1 VITGLFFATVVLV
14 TAAVWVMRGVG
25 RRRARAASRRGPGTS
40 LAEAIAVS
48 SFETIDETVAAR
60 RCHCGAGVH
69 MVGEGAREAG
79 ERRFRYT
86 RLECDACEDEQLLF
100 FDVTTIFH

>member
-1 VITGLFFATVVLV
+1 VVTGLLFAAVVLV
-14 TAAVWVMRGVG
+14 TAGVWVGRGVQ

-40 LAEAIAVS
+40 LAEAISVS

-69 MVGEGAREAG
+69 AIGEGTREVDG
-79 ERRFRYT
+79 RRFRYA
-86 RLECDACEDEQLLF
+86 RVECDACEEEQLLY

>member
-1 VITGLFFATVVLV
+1 MTGFLFASIVLV
-14 TAAVWVMRGVG
+14 VAIVWVARRMRA
-25 RRRARAASRRGPGTS
+25 RRARASVRIGPGTS
-40 LAEAIAVS
+40 IDQAIPVTTFDAIDDAVR
-48 SFETIDETVAAR
+48 AR

-69 MVGEGAREAG
+69 TVGEGAREVG
-79 ERRFRYT
+79 GRRFRYT

>member
-1 VITGLFFATVVLV
+1 MTGLLFASIVLT
-14 TAAVWVMRGVG
+14 TAVVWVLRGA
-25 RRRARAASRRGPGTS
+25 RTRRARASTRTGPRTS
-40 LAEAIAVS
+40 LERALPVTSFDAIDDA
-48 SFETIDETVAAR
+48 VAAR

-69 MVGEGAREAG
+69 TVGEGTREVLG
-79 ERRFRYT
+79 QRFRYA

>member
-1 VITGLFFATVVLV
+1 MVTALLFATVVLV
-14 TAAVWVMRGVG
+14 TAGIWVMRGVG

-40 LAEAIAVS
+40 LAEAIPVS
-48 SFETIDETVAAR
+48 SFETIDETVRAR

-69 MVGEGAREAG
+69 AIGEGTRELDG
-79 ERRFRYT
+79 RRFRYA
-86 RLECDACEDEQLLF
+86 RVECDACEDEQLLY

>member
-1 VITGLFFATVVLV
+1 MTGLLFASVVLI
-14 TAAVWVMRGVG
+14 TAVVWVTRGV
-25 RRRARAASRRGPGTS
+25 RQRRARADLRTGPGTS
-40 LAEAIAVS
+40 LEHALPVGSFDAIDA
-48 SFETIDETVAAR
+48 TVTAR

-69 MVGEGAREAG
+69 TIGEGTREIG
-79 ERRFRYT
+79 DRRFRYS

>member
-1 VITGLFFATVVLV
+1 MVTGLLFAGVVLV
-14 TAAVWVMRGVG
+14 TAIVWVLRGV
-25 RRRARAASRRGPGTS
+25 RKRQARASVRRGPGTS
-40 LAEAIAVS
+40 LADAFPVRSFDAIDDA
-48 SFETIDETVAAR
+48 VAAR

-69 MVGEGAREAG
+69 AVGEGTREVG
-79 ERRFRYT
+79 ERRFRYA

>member
-1 VITGLFFATVVLV
+1 MTGLLFASVVLV
-14 TAAVWVMRGVG
+14 VAAVWVMRGV
-25 RRRARAASRRGPGTS
+25 RRRAAPGRASGADPARRSRSALPVR
-40 LAEAIAVS
+40 
-48 SFETIDETVAAR
+48 SFDAIDEAVAAR

-69 MVGEGAREAG
+69 TVGEGTREIG

-86 RLECDACEDEQLLF
+86 RLECDACEDEQLLY

>member
-1 VITGLFFATVVLV
+1 MATALLFATVVLV
-14 TAAVWVMRGVG
+14 TAVVWAGRGIG
-25 RRRARAASRRGPGTS
+25 RRRARAAIRRGPGAS

-48 SFETIDETVAAR
+48 SFDTIDETIAAR

-69 MVGEGAREAG
+69 AVGEGARDLDG
-79 ERRFRYT
+79 RRFRYA
-86 RLECDACEDEQLLF
+86 RVECDACEDEQVLY

>member
-1 VITGLFFATVVLV
+1 MTGLLFASVVLI
-14 TAAVWVMRGVG
+14 AAVVWVMRGVR
-25 RRRARAASRRGPGTS
+25 RRRARSSLRSGPGTS
-40 LAEAIAVS
+40 IERAVPVS
-48 SFETIDETVAAR
+48 SFDAIDEMVAVR

-69 MVGEGAREAG
+69 TIGEGTREIEG
-79 ERRFRYT
+79 RRLRYA

>member
-1 VITGLFFATVVLV
+1 VTALLFAVVVVAAATVWI
-14 TAAVWVMRGVG
+14 ARGV
-25 RRRARAASRRGPGTS
+25 RRRQARARTRRGPGTS
-40 LAEAIAVS
+40 VAEALPVA
-48 SFETIDETVAAR
+48 SFEEIDRTVAAR
-60 RCHCGAGVH
+60 RCHCGASVH
-69 MVGEGAREAG
+69 TVGEGTRAAG

>member
-1 VITGLFFATVVLV
+1 VTGLLFAVVVLV
-14 TAAVWVMRGVG
+14 AASVWVLRRV
-25 RRRARAASRRGPGTS
+25 RIRRARASTRRGPGTS
-40 LAEAIAVS
+40 LEDALAVT
-48 SFETIDETVAAR
+48 SFEQIDRTVAAR

-69 MVGEGAREAG
+69 TVGEGTRAAG

>member
-1 VITGLFFATVVLV
+1 VTGLLFASVVLV
-14 TAAVWVMRGVG
+14 AAIVWIMRGV
-25 RRRARAASRRGPGTS
+25 RSRRARASVRSGPRT
-40 LAEAIAVS
+40 
-48 SFETIDETVAAR
+48 TIDQAIPVASFDAIDDAVRAR

-69 MVGEGAREAG
+69 LVGEGAREAG
-79 ERRFRYT
+79 DRRFRYT

>member
-1 VITGLFFATVVLV
+1 MTALIFAGVVLV
-14 TAAVWVMRGVG
+14 AAVVWVARGL
-25 RRRARAASRRGPGTS
+25 RARRARASLRVGPGTS
-40 LAEAIAVS
+40 LEHAIPVATFDAIDDAVR
-48 SFETIDETVAAR
+48 AR

-69 MVGEGAREAG
+69 LVGEGAREAG
-79 ERRFRYT
+79 DRRFRYT

>member
-1 VITGLFFATVVLV
+1 MVTALFFASIVLV
-14 TAAVWVMRGVG
+14 TASVWVMRGV
-25 RRRARAASRRGPGTS
+25 RKRQARASLRRGPGTS
-40 LAEAIAVS
+40 LEEALPVG
-48 SFETIDETVAAR
+48 SFDAIDETVRAR

-69 MVGEGAREAG
+69 TVGEGTREVG

-86 RLECDACEDEQLLF
+86 RLECDGCEDEQLLY

>member
-1 VITGLFFATVVLV
+1 MTGLLFAVVVLV
-14 TAAVWVMRGVG
+14 AATVWMLRGMRT
-25 RRRARAASRRGPGTS
+25 RRARAGTRRGPGTS
-40 LAEAIAVS
+40 LEDALPVG
-48 SFETIDETVAAR
+48 SFEDIDRTVAAR

-69 MVGEGAREAG
+69 TVGEGTRAAG
-79 ERRFRYT
+79 DRRFRYT

>member
-1 VITGLFFATVVLV
+1 
-14 TAAVWVMRGVG
+14 VMRGV
-25 RRRARAASRRGPGTS
+25 RRRRERASVRRGPGTS
-40 LAEAIAVS
+40 LAEALPVS
-48 SFETIDETVAAR
+48 SFDAIDDAVRAR

-69 MVGEGAREAG
+69 AVGEGTREVG
-79 ERRFRYT
+79 ERRYRYA

>member
-1 VITGLFFATVVLV
+1 VVTVLLFASVVLV
-14 TAAVWVMRGVG
+14 TAAVWVMRGV
-25 RRRARAASRRGPGTS
+25 RRRQVRASVRRGPGTS
-40 LAEAIAVS
+40 LEDALPVGSFDAIDDA
-48 SFETIDETVAAR
+48 VAAR

-69 MVGEGAREAG
+69 AVGEGTREIG
-79 ERRFRYT
+79 ERRFRYA